1 MDCVHLLISGK
12 DTQWRLLL
20 EQRSTGYVWGS
31 GECEGL
37 GREVRGVVVDQDD
50 QGVMQ
55 RSRLQGLK
63 QMSVD
68 KIANIRQRLAEGRR
82 MLRTRYTVHT
92 ILPIQCLQL
101 EFWTKYVKN
110 QTKIGPNIEENQS

>member
-1 MDCVHLLISGK
+1 MDPAMDCVHLLISGK
-12 DTQWRLLL
+12 DTQWRLLV

-31 GECEGL
+31 GDCEVV
-37 GREVRGVVVDQDD
+37 GRESRGMAMEQED

-82 MLRTRYTVHT
+82 MLRTR
-92 ILPIQCLQL
+92 
-101 EFWTKYVKN
+101 
-110 QTKIGPNIEENQS
+110 

>member
-1 MDCVHLLISGK
+1 M
-12 DTQWRLLL
+12 
-20 EQRSTGYVWGS
+20 
-31 GECEGL
+31 
-37 GREVRGVVVDQDD
+37 GREGRSFAVEQED

-82 MLRTRYTVHT
+82 MLRTRYWYSHNT
-92 ILPIQCLQL
+92 
-101 EFWTKYVKN
+101 EKKGAVKIN
-110 QTKIGPNIEENQS
+110 